1 MLLLSL
7 LKYSELALSTM
18 VPNFMFWY
26 SMVYFPRLFSFTYS
40 VVFFAYG
47 CGGWSYSWKRI

>member
-1 MLLLSL
+1 
-7 LKYSELALSTM
+7 M